1 MCSVIAMS
9 RVRLLS
15 TDFDGTLIAMGSK
28 GRCTPQF
35 AAVLERHERRGGL
48 WAINT
53 GRSLNHTID
62 GLNLFG
68 APLEPDFLLTNERE
82 IYARNA
88 RGLWMAHGEWNSVCR
103 RRHEELFEQA
113 LEMFAF
119 VERLAQESDS
129 ITVLYEEKLPA
140 GLVTSSE
147 EVMETVARNIQ
158 KEAEHLPDFSFQRNS
173 IYLRFCHRDYHKGSA
188 LGELCRLEGIEAAM
202 VLAAGDHFNDLS
214 MLDGS
219 YAKMTACPANAID
232 AVKQVVRRSQGYI
245 ANKNW
250 ADGIAEALDFFENSL
265 RDRNSSAASSGIDG
279 GYAPGLSR

>member
-1 MCSVIAMS
+1 MS

-103 RRHEELFEQA
+103 RRHEELLEEA

-140 GLVTSSE
+140 GLLTSSE
-147 EVMETVARNIQ
+147 EVMETVSRNIQ